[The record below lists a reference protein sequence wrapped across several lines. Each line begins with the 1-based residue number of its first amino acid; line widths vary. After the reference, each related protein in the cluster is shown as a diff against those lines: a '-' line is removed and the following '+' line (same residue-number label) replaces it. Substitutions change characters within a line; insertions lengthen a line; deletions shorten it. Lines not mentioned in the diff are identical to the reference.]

1 MTETHLKQVSAAG
14 VLFVTKAA
22 AHLQT
27 VMLGRVLGDRLK
39 PGVCRSA
46 HPQVWSSFH
55 LRAIPQKLAVLLTV

>member
-22 AHLQT
+22 ARLQT

-39 PGVCRSA
+39 PGV
-46 HPQVWSSFH
+46 
-55 LRAIPQKLAVLLTV
+55 